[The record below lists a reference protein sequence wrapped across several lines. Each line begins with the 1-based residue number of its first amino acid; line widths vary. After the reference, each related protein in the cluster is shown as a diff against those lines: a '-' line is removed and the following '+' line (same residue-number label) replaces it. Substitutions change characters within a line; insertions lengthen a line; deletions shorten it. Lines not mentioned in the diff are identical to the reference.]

1 MFRECARCRAPN
13 CAQIQWCESERM
25 HPMPQPLVSHRL
37 SCSPKLPPYA
47 GALHGTL
54 GHGEADW
61 PKASPGSLDSSQKP
75 GSSEGLSCRRLVFE
89 QEQCTTQ
96 CFPSPEYSAR
106 SLSLWRPSCPRAR
119 ANKTSDAFEA
129 VSRLLES
136 FHNCYDVLPSVV
148 PLLRSMPLVTVPQRR
163 EPCAVDV
170 QG

>member
-1 MFRECARCRAPN
+1 MTGRGALLHRRSKACDGFRRPAEALLPTGLSCLESAARCRAPN

-75 GSSEGLSCRRLVFE
+75 GSSEGLSCRRLV
-89 QEQCTTQ
+89 
-96 CFPSPEYSAR
+96 YSSR
-106 SLSLWRPSCPRAR
+106 SNVLHSVFQAPNTRPDP
-119 ANKTSDAFEA
+119 
-129 VSRLLES
+129 
-136 FHNCYDVLPSVV
+136 
-148 PLLRSMPLVTVPQRR
+148 
-163 EPCAVDV
+163 
-170 QG
+170 

>member
-1 MFRECARCRAPN
+1 MGRFCIDAARRAMASEDLLKLFFPQAPK

-75 GSSEGLSCRRLVFE
+75 VRIIEGFRGSTSLHACEGRWVERHGDKDKQKRVNRRAHGLTEVRAIPMSVSGAP
-89 QEQCTTQ
+89 
-96 CFPSPEYSAR
+96 PSLKR
-106 SLSLWRPSCPRAR
+106 I
-119 ANKTSDAFEA
+119 
-129 VSRLLES
+129 
-136 FHNCYDVLPSVV
+136 LP
-148 PLLRSMPLVTVPQRR
+148 PQSK
-163 EPCAVDV
+163 AL
-170 QG
+170 